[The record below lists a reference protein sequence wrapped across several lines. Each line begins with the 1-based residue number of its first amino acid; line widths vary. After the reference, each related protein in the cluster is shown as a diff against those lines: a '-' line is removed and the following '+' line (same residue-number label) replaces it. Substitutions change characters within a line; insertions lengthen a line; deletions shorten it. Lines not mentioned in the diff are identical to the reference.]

1 MAKELPLAAIQQAQA
16 LKFLPEEQPEV
27 AALPVMAESEAME
40 LPEAVQPAALA
51 LPGVVQQAQAPRG
64 QAGEQRGEPAKLPQI

>member
-16 LKFLPEEQPEV
+16 LEFLPEEQPEV

-40 LPEAVQPAALA
+40 LP
-51 LPGVVQQAQAPRG
+51 GVVQQAQAPRG
-64 QAGEQRGEPAKLPQI
+64 QAGVQRGEPAKLPQI